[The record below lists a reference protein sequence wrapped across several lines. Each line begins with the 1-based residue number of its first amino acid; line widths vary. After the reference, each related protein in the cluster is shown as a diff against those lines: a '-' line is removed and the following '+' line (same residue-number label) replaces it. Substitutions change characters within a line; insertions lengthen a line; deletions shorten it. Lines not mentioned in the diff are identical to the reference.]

1 MKRYKLTLRQRIFF
15 SMLLLIIVSFAL
27 TGAVS
32 FFHFKSE
39 NEQYHQERLRRKE
52 YAVNESIDYFLS
64 TQEANNNTDS
74 IVQLFDT
81 KICELADIN
90 NMDINIYSLK
100 GMRLITSNPQLYDD
114 NIVSEQLPSSLL
126 AAIAKNPD
134 QLLVKTRNDTL
145 NLNYLSTY
153 NIIRNAQRQPIAIV
167 NLPYFDTQDI
177 HREDLTDFLITL
189 SQIYLVLFLVSTLL
203 AYLLS
208 NYITGSLIAIAT
220 ELKKIRLGSNNERL
234 KWKFDDEIG
243 TLVDE
248 YNRMLNELE
257 ASAIKLAQT
266 ERESAWKEMARQV
279 AHEIKNPLT
288 PMRLNVQYLE
298 RTLATENPEK
308 LKDFTEGMLVQIDA
322 LSNIAEAFSR
332 FATMP
337 ALKAEEFSLKELVH
351 TTTALYADYNLEFQT
366 DQPDAN
372 MIGDKDQVLR
382 VMNNLI
388 TNAIQAIPPERESKI
403 VVRLFHKDA
412 GTQIT
417 IEDNGIGITEE
428 QGEKIFE
435 PRFTTKTKG
444 MGLGLAMVK
453 KIVDSFGGKI
463 WFESTPNISTTFYVH
478 IPTIKPTKS
487 NEKIIAGISY

>member
-1 MKRYKLTLRQRIFF
+1 
-15 SMLLLIIVSFAL
+15 MLLLILVSFAL
-27 TGAVS
+27 TGAIS
-32 FFHFKSE
+32 FYHFKSE

-64 TQEANNNTDS
+64 NQPITENTDS
-74 IVQLFDT
+74 IVKLFDN

-90 NMDINIYSLK
+90 NMDINIYGLGGSL
-100 GMRLITSNPQLYDD
+100 LISSNPLLYEEQ
-114 NIVSEQLPSSLL
+114 IISEQLSSSLL
-126 AAIAKNPD
+126 KAISKNPD
-134 QLLVKTRNDTL
+134 QLLVKTKNDSL
-145 NLNYLSTY
+145 KLDYLSTY
-153 NIIRNAQRQPIAIV
+153 NIIRNAQKQPIAIV

-189 SQIYLVLFLVSTLL
+189 SQIYLVLFLVSGLF

-208 NYITGSLIAIAT
+208 NYITGSLNAIAL
-220 ELKKIRLGSNNERL
+220 ELKKIRLGGNNERL
-234 KWKFDDEIG
+234 KWRFDDEIG

-257 ASAIKLAQT
+257 VSAVKLAQT

-298 RTLATENPEK
+298 RTLKTENQGK
-308 LKDFTEGMLVQIDA
+308 LKEFTQSMVEQIDA

-337 ALKAEEFSLKELVH
+337 GLKAEEFSLKELLQRV
-351 TTTALYADYNLEFQT
+351 TALYADYNISFNT
-366 DQPDAN
+366 DHPEAT
-372 MIGDKDQVLR
+372 ISADKDQLLR

-388 TNAIQAIPPERESKI
+388 TNAIQAVPDEREAQI
-403 VVRLFHKDA
+403 RVGLHRTEEGAQIRVR
-412 GTQIT
+412 
-417 IEDNGIGITEE
+417 DNGVGISAE
-428 QGEKIFE
+428 QGDQIFE

-453 KIVDSFGGKI
+453 KIVDSFNGKI
-463 WFESTPNISTTFYVH
+463 WFESEPNKGTTFFVN
-478 IPTIKPTKS
+478 IPSLNTKVIH
-487 NEKIIAGISY
+487 EKT

>member
-1 MKRYKLTLRQRIFF
+1 MRRYRLTLRQRIFF
-15 SMLLLIIVSFAL
+15 SMLLLILVSFAL
-27 TGAVS
+27 TGAIS
-32 FFHFKSE
+32 FYHFKSE

-64 TQEANNNTDS
+64 NQPITENTDS
-74 IVQLFDT
+74 IVKLFDN

-90 NMDINIYSLK
+90 NMDINIYGLGGSL
-100 GMRLITSNPQLYDD
+100 LISSNPLLYEEQ
-114 NIVSEQLPSSLL
+114 IISEQLSSSLL
-126 AAIAKNPD
+126 KAISKNPD
-134 QLLVKTRNDTL
+134 QLLVKTKNDSL
-145 NLNYLSTY
+145 KLDYLSTY
-153 NIIRNAQRQPIAIV
+153 NIIRNAQKQPIAIV

-189 SQIYLVLFLVSTLL
+189 SQIYLVLFLVSGLF

-208 NYITGSLIAIAT
+208 NYITGSLNAIAL
-220 ELKKIRLGSNNERL
+220 ELKKIRLGGNNERL
-234 KWKFDDEIG
+234 KWRFDDEIG

-257 ASAIKLAQT
+257 VSAVKLAQT

-298 RTLATENPEK
+298 RTLKTENQGK
-308 LKDFTEGMLVQIDA
+308 LKEFTQSMVEQIDA

-337 ALKAEEFSLKELVH
+337 GLKAEEFSLKELLQRV
-351 TTTALYADYNLEFQT
+351 TALYADYNISFNT
-366 DQPDAN
+366 DHPEAT
-372 MIGDKDQVLR
+372 ISADKDQLLR

-388 TNAIQAIPPERESKI
+388 TNAIQAVPDEREAQI
-403 VVRLFHKDA
+403 RVGLHRTEEGAQIRVR
-412 GTQIT
+412 
-417 IEDNGIGITEE
+417 DNGVGISAE
-428 QGEKIFE
+428 QGDQIFE

-453 KIVDSFGGKI
+453 KIVDSFNGKI
-463 WFESTPNISTTFYVH
+463 WFESEPNKGTTFFVN
-478 IPTIKPTKS
+478 IPSLNTKVIH
-487 NEKIIAGISY
+487 EKT